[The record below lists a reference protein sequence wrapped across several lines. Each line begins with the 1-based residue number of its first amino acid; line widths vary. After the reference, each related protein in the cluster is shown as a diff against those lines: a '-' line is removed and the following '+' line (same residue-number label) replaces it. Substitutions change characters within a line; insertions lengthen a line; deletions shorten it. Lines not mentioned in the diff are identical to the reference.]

1 MDPSS
6 PPPTRRPLPRL
17 LLVLL
22 SMAAGVWLTWQYTR
36 TKEPRLP
43 DGPAMVEQMREVARL
58 ETLEV
63 SLYKKVDFSPA
74 PPPPESFWKDVLTW
88 GKFQLSQPRGKVL
101 VFADAQ
107 LGYDFERFDARSL
120 HVQGTRVDVK
130 LPPLEV
136 QVMLKPAETEVIGSN
151 LDTAETAQLLE
162 HARAAFEQEVA
173 ANPRLRER
181 ARESAERALR
191 GLLLGLGFREVRFV
205 DQLPRADPG

>member
-1 MDPSS
+1 MS
-6 PPPTRRPLPRL
+6 PPTAPPPRSTPRL
-17 LLVLL
+17 LLLL
-22 SMAAGVWLTWQYTR
+22 LGLAAGAALTWFTLRPKQ
-36 TKEPRLP
+36 PRLP
-43 DGPAMVEQMREVARL
+43 DGPAMVEQMREVVRL

-88 GKFQLSQPRGKVL
+88 GKFTLAQPRGKVL

-120 HVQGTRVDVK
+120 HVEGTRVDVK

-162 HARAAFEQEVA
+162 HAREAFEREVA
-173 ANPRLRER
+173 SNPKLRER
-181 ARESAERALR
+181 ARDSAERALR
-191 GLLLGLGFREVRFV
+191 GLLLSLGFREVRFV
-205 DQLPRADPG
+205 EQLPSAGGAG

>member
-1 MDPSS
+1 MSS
-6 PPPTRRPLPRL
+6 PTASPSRSTPRP

-22 SMAAGVWLTWQYTR
+22 GLATGAVITWSVLR
-36 TKEPRLP
+36 TEEPRLP

-205 DQLPRADPG
+205 EQLPRADPG

>member
-1 MDPSS
+1 MS
-6 PPPTRRPLPRL
+6 PPTATTSRSTSRP

-22 SMAAGVWLTWQYTR
+22 GLAAGAAVTWFALR
-36 TKEPRLP
+36 PRPPALP

-107 LGYDFERFDARSL
+107 LGYDFGRFDARSL
-120 HVQGTRVDVK
+120 YVEGTRVDVK
-130 LPPLEV
+130 LPPLQV

-205 DQLPRADPG
+205 EQLPKSDPG